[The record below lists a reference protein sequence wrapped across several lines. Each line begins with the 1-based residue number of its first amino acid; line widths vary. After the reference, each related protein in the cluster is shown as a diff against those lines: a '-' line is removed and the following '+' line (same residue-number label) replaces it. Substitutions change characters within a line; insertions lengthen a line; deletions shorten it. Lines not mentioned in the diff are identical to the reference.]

1 MKKTPFKLDRKKRI
15 AFSGFVLPLTLVIC
29 IIILTISAGIS
40 IILAKQLYFSR
51 LERQSHLAYYAADNG
66 LTCAL
71 MVDDHYLDTS
81 TGIGIFEYG
90 GPSPQTVLDGVNT
103 WRAIRGYAPIQLTDI
118 RCATSPVFDPS
129 AEYAVTDYSH
139 SLPGGGTEAGK
150 TTTFSMRM
158 DLGDGAFR
166 CARIIVNKTP
176 TYRQI
181 ISRGFV
187 SCDTTGQIP
196 VERAIV
202 NTSDR

>member
-1 MKKTPFKLDRKKRI
+1 MKKTSFNFGWKKRI
-15 AFSGFVLPLTLVIC
+15 SFSGFVLPLTLVIC

-51 LERQSHLAYYAADNG
+51 LERQSQLAYYAADNG

-71 MVDDHYLDTS
+71 TVDDHYLDTS

-90 GPSPQTVLDGVNT
+90 GPTPQTVLNSVNT
-103 WRAIRGYAPIQLTDI
+103 ERAIRGYAPIQLADI
-118 RCATSPVFDPS
+118 KCATSLIFDS
-129 AEYAVTDYSH
+129 STEYAVTDFSH

-158 DLGDGAFR
+158 DLGDGTFR

-187 SCDTTGQIP
+187 SCATTGQIP